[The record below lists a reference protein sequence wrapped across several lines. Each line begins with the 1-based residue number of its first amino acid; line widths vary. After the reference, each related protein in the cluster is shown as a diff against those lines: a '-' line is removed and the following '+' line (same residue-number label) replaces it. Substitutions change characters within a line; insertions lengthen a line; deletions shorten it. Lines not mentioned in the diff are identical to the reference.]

1 MFGFIKN
8 FIAGILDFITGLL
21 PGKKKGDNE
30 LSPAKKKSNGYFLEL
45 DEAKSI
51 KPLETIKEAAK
62 EVASNT
68 QKAADKV
75 ATETKKAVETVTTET
90 KKAAD
95 KVVSD
100 SKKEVETV
108 PSDATSSNG
117 KKAPASIADSKP
129 AKASKNGK
137 APKGEPKPE
146 VTPAASKVAKI
157 PTETT
162 FAPKYLAPS
171 ATSSN
176 GRRRPGANMTSFL
189 DMARNVKTPG

>member
-8 FIAGILDFITGLL
+8 LIAGILGFVTGLL
-21 PGKKKGDNE
+21 PGKKQG
-30 LSPAKKKSNGYFLEL
+30 NGYFLEL

-51 KPLETIKEAAK
+51 KPLETVKEA
-62 EVASNT
+62 ASNT
-68 QKAADKV
+68 QKAAEKV
-75 ATETKKAVETVTTET
+75 ATEAKKAVETVI
-90 KKAAD
+90 
-95 KVVSD
+95 SD

-108 PSDATSSNG
+108 PSKAAASSNG
-117 KKAPASIADSKP
+117 TKPAASIADSKSV
-129 AKASKNGK
+129 KASKNGK
-137 APKGEPKPE
+137 APKAEPKPE
-146 VTPAASKVAKI
+146 LTPAASKVAKI

-189 DMARNVKTPG
+189 DMARSVKTPG

>member
-8 FIAGILDFITGLL
+8 LIAGILGFITGLL
-21 PGKKKGDNE
+21 PG
-30 LSPAKKKSNGYFLEL
+30 KKKSNGYFLEL

-51 KPLETIKEAAK
+51 KPLETVKEAAK

-68 QKAADKV
+68 QKAVETV
-75 ATETKKAVETVTTET
+75 ATEAKKI
-90 KKAAD
+90 AD

-108 PSDATSSNG
+108 PSKAAASSNG
-117 KKAPASIADSKP
+117 TKAAASIADSKSV
-129 AKASKNGK
+129 KASENGK
-137 APKGEPKPE
+137 APKAEPKPE
-146 VTPAASKVAKI
+146 LTPAASKVAKI
-157 PTETT
+157 PAETT

-189 DMARNVKTPG
+189 EMARSVKTPG

>member
-8 FIAGILDFITGLL
+8 LIAGILGFVTGLL
-21 PGKKKGDNE
+21 PGKKKG
-30 LSPAKKKSNGYFLEL
+30 NGYFLEL

-51 KPLETIKEAAK
+51 KPLETVKKAAK

-68 QKAADKV
+68 QKAAEKV
-75 ATETKKAVETVTTET
+75 I
-90 KKAAD
+90 
-95 KVVSD
+95 SD

-108 PSDATSSNG
+108 PSI
-117 KKAPASIADSKP
+117 APASSNITKTA
-129 AKASKNGK
+129 
-137 APKGEPKPE
+137 
-146 VTPAASKVAKI
+146 TPADSKVAKI

-189 DMARNVKTPG
+189 EMARNVKTPG